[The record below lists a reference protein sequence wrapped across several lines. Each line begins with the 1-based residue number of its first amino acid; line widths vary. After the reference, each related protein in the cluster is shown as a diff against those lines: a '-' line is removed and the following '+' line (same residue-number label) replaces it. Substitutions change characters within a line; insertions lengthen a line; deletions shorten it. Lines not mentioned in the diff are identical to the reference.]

1 MNFVLPARSQSGR
14 SRGGVPNY
22 MYTPPCQG
30 VHLSTTLVTAAPT
43 HSRWLT
49 LRHKTEYQSAA
60 KRCREWSQQRALKLT
75 SNHSNAGMVAAA
87 NMVNVQQ
94 VRQVMTDVIHQVR
107 SELDETVNG
116 RSHMLNGIV
125 TALQRVTASPAF
137 KSQRTSDF
145 IPRNWDGSNDKGEL
159 RHFMSDL
166 HLWMQARSN
175 EGETMLVS
183 VESSDTYDD
192 STLSVDCSQEHFGT
206 SEASLYQVL
215 HRTTSNEPLRIVQ
228 QTKGQRGFEAWRAIV
243 RRYDQRNM
251 SDNKSAH
258 AALISNISERGR
270 AKDLE
275 QFDDI
280 LRTFMNV
287 TNKYENRGRQD
298 QR

>member
-1 MNFVLPARSQSGR
+1 
-14 SRGGVPNY
+14 
-22 MYTPPCQG
+22 
-30 VHLSTTLVTAAPT
+30 
-43 HSRWLT
+43 
-49 LRHKTEYQSAA
+49 
-60 KRCREWSQQRALKLT
+60 
-75 SNHSNAGMVAAA
+75 MVAAA